1 MKRLDKLREESAST
15 QSPRREIE
23 RNQVVR
29 TLAGNTSP
37 ESLLRQ
43 GGSPTC
49 LRSAEASCSIHFAG
63 RAQPGKLQSNRAVI
77 LSGLNF
83 ILSMH
88 KLPKSGAAKLT
99 PCVASMKQRTR

>member
-1 MKRLDKLREESAST
+1 MKSGRQDTGRQYIPRKPVTIGWEPDLPTIRRGIVSIR
-15 QSPRREIE
+15 SP
-23 RNQVVR
+23 
-29 TLAGNTSP
+29 
-37 ESLLRQ
+37 
-43 GGSPTC
+43 
-49 LRSAEASCSIHFAG
+49 G